1 MLVPC
6 TALLLYMVKESYNPD
21 FAKYSRVG
29 AFNDLD
35 PWMRATFFGACAAI
49 CAACLG
55 VVCWRLI
62 WPRTETQLSG
72 ITSKLFW
79 GPGALAWPAIEK
91 LAFQGNF
98 MFVHGLDATRKK
110 KKLIV
115 NLSELDCPSGTVLF
129 AIYMRRPDVLPA
141 ETRQAI
147 EKALR
152 TAS

>member
-1 MLVPC
+1 
-6 TALLLYMVKESYNPD
+6 
-21 FAKYSRVG
+21 
-29 AFNDLD
+29 
-35 PWMRATFFGACAAI
+35 
-49 CAACLG
+49 
-55 VVCWRLI
+55 
-62 WPRTETQLSG
+62 
-72 ITSKLFW
+72 
-79 GPGALAWPAIEK
+79 
-91 LAFQGNF
+91 